1 MSKVNENPLWFGNP
15 GDGGA
20 ISISLG
26 GMTGK
31 LFFNVQC
38 PGQRS
43 HERAHH
49 LVKNGHDTS
58 VKGYPQQ
65 YYCETCGASFY
76 AHTSAFFRAL
86 FGDLKRLLKHALKG
100 GRLDLKELAA
110 RFDLSSSAASRL
122 LGALLRHL
130 ETMGQLKRY
139 KELPRD
145 GKVLFVDETFL
156 RIQGEQWYIVVFQN
170 EHEKVLDAF
179 VTRERSAGVL
189 LPRFR
194 KVMARMRRG
203 VAIIVSDDFPAYQGI
218 VLALRTDILHVRCV
232 HKPPYGRV
240 VIDIVRWEGNIAHY
254 TTVATI
260 SDVLKARNTFLAR
273 VTKHNK
279 KIKTPGAKTGHPK
292 GTKNRPR
299 AVTAAERRE
308 KAAQH
313 DPDARKRGRKNYTRS
328 GAVHVFHYDPKG
340 GTVKP
345 WWGSDS
351 SVAQMFTQLLAVF
364 ACKCITTNLEE
375 RFFSLL
381 KRLIHFCGWRTPE
394 HWQQVIDLFVVLRQE
409 KEAVTHL
416 VDLLEFRPQFI
427 LKNLYNLATFRVSD
441 LRPEK
446 KR

>member
-1 MSKVNENPLWFGNP
+1 
-15 GDGGA
+15 
-20 ISISLG
+20 
-26 GMTGK
+26 MTGK
-31 LFFNVQC
+31 LFFKVQC
-38 PGQRS
+38 PGQHP

-49 LVKNGHDTS
+49 VVKNGHDTS
-58 VKGYPQQ
+58 VKGHPQQ
-65 YYCETCGASFY
+65 YSCETCGASFY
-76 AHTSAFFRAL
+76 THTSAFFRAL
-86 FGDLKRLLKHALKG
+86 FGDLKRLLKRALRG

-122 LGALLRHL
+122 LAALLRHL
-130 ETMGQLKRY
+130 DVMGELKRY

-145 GKVLFVDETFL
+145 GKVLFADETFL
-156 RIQGEQWYIVVFQN
+156 KIQGEQWYIVVFQN
-170 EHEKVLDAF
+170 EHGKVLDAF

-194 KVMARMRRG
+194 KAMARMKRG
-203 VAIIVSDDFPAYQGI
+203 VSIIVSDDFPAYQGV
-218 VLALRTDILHVRCV
+218 VLALRADILHVRCV

-240 VIDIVRWEGNIAHY
+240 ILDLVRWEGNIAHY

-279 KIKTPGAKTGHPK
+279 KIKIPGTKRGHPK

-299 AVTAAERRE
+299 SVTAAERAE
-308 KAAQH
+308 KAAQT
-313 DPDARKRGRKNYTRS
+313 DPKAGKSGRKNYTRS
-328 GAVHVFHYDPKG
+328 GTVHVFHYNPKG
-340 GTVKP
+340 GTVEP
-345 WWGSDS
+345 WGGSDT
-351 SVAQMFTQLLAVF
+351 SVAKMFTQLLAIF
-364 ACKCITTNLEE
+364 AHKCITTNLEE

-416 VDLLEFRPQFI
+416 VDSLEFRPQFL
-427 LKNLYNLATFRVSD
+427 LKNIYNLATFRVSD
-441 LRPEK
+441 LRSRR

>member
-1 MSKVNENPLWFGNP
+1 MSLADENPPWFGNP

-20 ISISLG
+20 LSIGLG

-31 LFFNVQC
+31 LFFKVQC
-38 PGQRS
+38 PGQHP

-49 LVKNGHDTS
+49 IVKNGHDTS
-58 VKGYPQQ
+58 VKGHPQQ

-76 AHTSAFFRAL
+76 THTSAFFRAL
-86 FGDLKRLLKHALKG
+86 FGDLKRLLKRALKG

-122 LGALLRHL
+122 LAALLRHL
-130 ETMGQLKRY
+130 DAMGELKRY

-145 GKVLFVDETFL
+145 GKVLFADETFL
-156 RIQGEQWYIVVFQN
+156 KIQGEQWYIVVFQN
-170 EHEKVLDAF
+170 EHGKVLDAF
-179 VTRERSAGVL
+179 VTRQRSADVL
-189 LPRFR
+189 LPRVR
-194 KVMARMRRG
+194 KVMGRMKRG
-203 VAIIVSDDFPAYQGI
+203 VSIIVTDDFPAYQGV

-240 VIDIVRWEGNIAHY
+240 IIDIVRWEGNIAHY
-254 TTVATI
+254 TTAATI

-279 KIKTPGAKTGHPK
+279 KIKTPGAKRGHPK
-292 GTKNRPR
+292 GTKNRPL
-299 AVTAAERRE
+299 AVTAAERAE

-313 DPDARKRGRKNYTRS
+313 DPDARKSGRKNYTRS
-328 GAVHVFHYDPKG
+328 GAVHVFHYNPKG
-340 GTVKP
+340 GTVEP
-345 WWGSDS
+345 WGGSDC

-364 ACKCITTNLEE
+364 AHKCITTNLEE

-409 KEAVTHL
+409 KGAVTHL
-416 VDLLEFRPQFI
+416 VDMLEFRPQLL
-427 LKNLYNLATFRVSD
+427 LKNLYNLTTFRVSN
-441 LRPEK
+441 LHPER